1 MISSVIHIALAILDI
16 VIVAFIAYQLL
27 LLIRGSRATEMLV
40 GLLVIVVVSLV
51 AYWWDL
57 GGTKWI
63 ISTLKAV
70 WVVAFV
76 ILFQPEL
83 RRALAQLGRNR
94 LVRAFLRIEQSEVVD
109 EIIGGVEGLVDKKI
123 GGLIA
128 IERRTGLKEYIET
141 GVLVEARVSA
151 DLITTIFMP
160 HSPLH
165 DGAVVIHGDSIVA
178 AGCILP
184 LSEDTSLER
193 ELGTRHR
200 AALGLSEETDAV
212 CVVISEE
219 TQKVSFA
226 SRGKLVWAVDSPS
239 LRKNLLKALGR
250 DGGV

>member
-1 MISSVIHIALAILDI
+1 MISTLVQIALAGLDI
-16 VIVAFIAYQLL
+16 IIVAFIVYQLL
-27 LLIRGSRATEMLV
+27 LLIRGTRATEMLV
-40 GLLVIVVVSLV
+40 GLLVIVVISLV

-83 RRALAQLGRNR
+83 RRALAQLGRTR
-94 LVRAFLRIEQSEVVD
+94 LVRAFLRAERSEVVD
-109 EIIGGVEGLVDKKI
+109 EVIGGVEALVERQI

-128 IERRTGLKEYIET
+128 FERRTGLKEYIET
-141 GVLVEARVSA
+141 GIVIDARVSS

-165 DGAVVIHGDSIVA
+165 DGAMVIHNDSIVA

-184 LSEDTSLER
+184 LSDDATLER

-212 CVVISEE
+212 CVVVSEE

-226 SRGKLVWAVDSPS
+226 AGGKLIWAVDSPS
-239 LRKNLLKALGR
+239 LRKNLMNALAG
-250 DGGV
+250 DGGA